1 MLFNSFEFLFFLPFA
16 FLIYW
21 FMPTQKLRNVVLL
34 IASIIFY
41 SYADLA
47 MLFLLLAVCFIT
59 YFVGKKVTEL
69 VIGGGKFV
77 DSHNLIVAKR
87 WVAFAIVADVLVL
100 GFFKYFNFFTTG
112 FADLFSH
119 LGLHLDAFTI
129 KIILPLGL
137 SFYIFMAISYVV
149 DCYRLKID
157 FNPTL
162 LEFSTYFTFF
172 PHLVAGPIDRGR
184 MIIPQLQSKRVFTFA
199 QGSDGLRQVL
209 WGLFKKAVVADT
221 CSQVVDYVW
230 ASLGSM
236 SSSALI
242 IAMALYSAQI
252 YCDFSG
258 YSDMAIG
265 TGKLF
270 GIHMMKNFDYP
281 YFSRNISEFW
291 RKWHMSLTSWFTE
304 YIYIP
309 LGGNRISRGR
319 TIINTVLVFTICGLW
334 HGANLTFVFWGFVN
348 GLLFIPLLLQRKP
361 NKYKDVPIDYKPITL
376 LKVFITFVL
385 VTICWVFFRA
395 SSINEAFSFFN
406 QLINSNATFSKIP
419 LLKFSIL
426 FVFVTF
432 FIEWVKRNKEYALV
446 DMDKLYKP
454 VRWLIYLGFIFV
466 IIQFSQAEGAFI
478 YQNF

>member
-1 MLFNSFEFLFFLPFA
+1 MQFNSLEYLLFLSVA
-16 FLIYW
+16 FVAFWL
-21 FMPTQKLRNVVLL
+21 MPSQKMRNLVLL
-34 IASIIFY
+34 IASVVFY
-41 SYADLA
+41 SFADLK
-47 MLFLLLAVCFIT
+47 MLFLLLAVCFMS
-59 YFVGKKVTEL
+59 YYVGKAITEKVKAGATKTARNY
-69 VIGGGKFV
+69 VVFA
-77 DSHNLIVAKR
+77 LIV
-87 WVAFAIVADVLVL
+87 DVLVL

-112 FADLFSH
+112 FAVLLSH
-119 LGLHLDAFTI
+119 FGLHVDAFTL

-149 DCYRLKID
+149 DCYRSKID

-162 LEFSTYFTFF
+162 LEFATYFTFF

-184 MIIPQLQSKRVFTFA
+184 LIIPQLQSKSSFTFE
-199 QGSDGLRQVL
+199 QGSDGLRQIL

-230 ASLGSM
+230 AGMGSM
-236 SSSALI
+236 STTALI
-242 IAMALYSAQI
+242 IAMILYSAQI

-270 GIHMMKNFDYP
+270 GIQMMKNFDYP

-319 TIINTVLVFTICGLW
+319 TILNTVFVFTLCGLW
-334 HGANLTFVFWGFVN
+334 HGANMTFVIWGFLN
-348 GLLFIPLLLQRKP
+348 GVLFIPLLIQRNP
-361 NKYKDVPIDYKPITL
+361 NKYKNVPVDYKPITL
-376 LKVFITFVL
+376 LKVLITFVL

-395 SSINEAFSFFN
+395 SSINEAFAFFN
-406 QLINSNATFSKIP
+406 QLIFSNVSFSKIP

-426 FVFVTF
+426 FVFVTLI
-432 FIEWVKRNKEYALV
+432 IEWFQRNKEYGLV
-446 DMDKLYKP
+446 GIDKLYKP
-454 VRWLIYLGFIFV
+454 IRWLIYLGFIFV
-466 IIQFSQAEGAFI
+466 IIQFSLAEGSFI